1 VRHVAFLIPTIDRLG
16 GAEQQVISLAVGLA
30 QRNWKATVIALSGT
44 GGDAADKL
52 RAADVN
58 YFSLAMRKGL
68 IDPRGW
74 VRLYCWISKNQP
86 EVIHAHLPHAAL
98 MGRWSRIC
106 SPVRA
111 LLDTVHSPAT
121 GGVIRQSGYR
131 ISNALP
137 DVVTAVSRST
147 AEAWLATKA
156 VDETNLVFIPNGVDL
171 DRFKPDD
178 GVRAAVRRELGFCDE
193 FLWVAIGR
201 LDAVKDH
208 ATILRAFSMLP
219 SNARLILAGEGL
231 LRDRLNSLA
240 KELGL
245 QGRVR
250 FFGFE
255 ADVLRWLR
263 AADGFVLCSRWEG
276 MPVALLEACACELP
290 SVVTAIA
297 GVREVVSDSQ
307 SAFSV
312 PVRNP
317 YALAASMRHMMI
329 LTIPERRE
337 LGRCARSF
345 VAKRFSLDAVLDR
358 WEAVYAEVLDR
369 NPQPRRAGNASLTR
383 GRTFQLQ

>member
-16 GAEQQVISLAVGLA
+16 GAEQQVISLAIGLA
-30 QRNWKATVIALSGT
+30 QRNWKATVIALSGM

-58 YFSLAMRKGL
+58 YFSLAMHKGL

-74 VRLYCWISKNQP
+74 VRLHCWISKNQP
-86 EVIHAHLPHAAL
+86 EVIHAHLPHAVL

-111 LLDTVHSPAT
+111 LVDTVHSPAT

-131 ISNALP
+131 ISKALS
-137 DVVTAVSRST
+137 DVVTAVSRSA
-147 AEAWLATKA
+147 AEAWLSTKA
-156 VDETNLVFIPNGVDL
+156 IDETNLVFIPNGADL
-171 DRFKPDD
+171 ERFKPDD
-178 GVRAAVRRELGFCDE
+178 EARAEVRRKLGFCDE

-208 ATILRAFSMLP
+208 ATMLRAFSMLP
-219 SNARLILAGEGL
+219 PNARLLVAGDGP
-231 LRDRLNSLA
+231 LRTDLTAYAN
-240 KELGL
+240 ELGL
-245 QGRVR
+245 QER
-250 FFGFE
+250 FGFLGFQ

-297 GVREVVSDSQ
+297 GVREVVPDSQ
-307 SAFSV
+307 AAFSV
-312 PVRNP
+312 PVGNAD
-317 YALAASMRHMMI
+317 ALAASIRHMMS
-329 LTIPERRE
+329 LTVSERRE

-345 VAKRFSLDAVLDR
+345 VATGFSLDAVLDR
-358 WEAVYAEVLDR
+358 WEAVYAEVLDS

-383 GRTFQLQ
+383 GRTLQLQ

>member
-1 VRHVAFLIPTIDRLG
+1 MRHVAFLIPTIDRLG

-30 QRNWKATVIALSGT
+30 QRNWKSTVIALSGT

-52 RAADVN
+52 RAADVG
-58 YFSLAMRKGL
+58 YFSLEMRKGL
-68 IDPRGW
+68 VDPRGW

-86 EVIHAHLPHAAL
+86 EVIHAHLPHAVL

-121 GGVIRQSGYR
+121 GGVIRQFGYR

-137 DVVTAVSRST
+137 DVVTAVSHAA
-147 AEAWLATKA
+147 AEAWLVTNAI
-156 VDETNLVFIPNGVDL
+156 DEKNLVIIPNGVEL

-178 GVRAAVRRELGFCDE
+178 GVRAAVRRQLGFSDE
-193 FLWVAIGR
+193 FLWIAVGR
-201 LDAVKDH
+201 LDPVKDH
-208 ATILRAFSMLP
+208 VTMLRAFSMLP
-219 SNARLILAGEGL
+219 SNARLIVAGDGP
-231 LRDRLNSLA
+231 LRGRLNA
-240 KELGL
+240 CVNELGL
-245 QGRVR
+245 QKRVR
-250 FFGFE
+250 FLGFE
-255 ADVLRWLR
+255 PDVLRWLC
-263 AADGFVLCSRWEG
+263 AGDGFVLCSRWEG

-297 GVREVVSDSQ
+297 GVREVVPDSQ

-312 PVRNP
+312 PVGNP
-317 YALAASMRHMMI
+317 DALAASMRHMMS
-329 LTIPERRE
+329 LTISERRE

-345 VAKRFSLDAVLDR
+345 VAKGFSLDAVLDR